1 MKQLKSSSALFLAAV
16 VWGFAFVAQSEGM
29 RYVGG
34 FTFNCVR
41 SLIGGLVLIPCIFLM
56 RGLQDRGQDGR
67 QDENQNDG
75 GAGGRAF
82 TFMGI
87 DRTVLR
93 GGICCG
99 IFLCIASNLQ
109 QHGIKYTTVGKAG
122 FITAL
127 YIVLVPI
134 FGLFLHK
141 RVGKTVWI
149 GLALAVA
156 GLYFLCIDGQFT
168 VEIGDLLVF
177 LCAIFFA
184 LQILAV
190 DHFAPR
196 VDCVVLSCIEFF
208 TSGILSAVPMFMC
221 ETVSWEGLVDAA
233 APILYAGVMS
243 CGVAYTLQI
252 VGQKNMNPTVA
263 SMIMSLESVI
273 SVLAGFLLLH
283 QRLSAREL
291 VGCVLMFAAVL
302 LSQLPEKKST
312 VREKERRKT

>member
-1 MKQLKSSSALFLAAV
+1 MKQLKNSFALFLAAV
-16 VWGFAFVAQSEGM
+16 IWGVAFVAQSEGM

-56 RGLQDRGQDGR
+56 R
-67 QDENQNDG
+67 EK
-75 GAGGRAF
+75 
-82 TFMGI
+82 I

-156 GLYFLCIDGQFT
+156 GLYFLCIDGRFE
-168 VEIGDLLVF
+168 VGIGDLLVF

-196 VDCVVLSCIEFF
+196 VDCVVLSCIEFL
-208 TSGILSAVPMFMC
+208 TSGILSAVPMLMY
-221 ETVSWEGLVDAA
+221 ENVSRERLMDAA
-233 APILYAGVMS
+233 VPILYAGVMS
-243 CGVAYTLQI
+243 CGVAYTLQV

-283 QRLSAREL
+283 QKLSAREL

-312 VREKERRKT
+312 VRGEERRKT

>member
-1 MKQLKSSSALFLAAV
+1 MKQLKGSAVLFLAAV

-41 SLIGGLVLIPCIFLM
+41 SLIGGLVLVPCIFLM
-56 RGLQDRGQDGR
+56 R
-67 QDENQNDG
+67 EK
-75 GAGGRAF
+75 
-82 TFMGI
+82 I

-99 IFLCIASNLQ
+99 IPLCIASNLQ
-109 QHGIKYTTVGKAG
+109 QQGIKYTTVGKAG

-127 YIVLVPI
+127 YVVLVPI

-156 GLYFLCIDGQFT
+156 GLYFLCINGQFT

-184 LQILAV
+184 LQILSV

-196 VDCVVLSCIEFF
+196 VDCVALSCIEFL
-208 TSGILSAVPMFMC
+208 TSGILSAVPMFMF
-221 ETVSWEGLVDAA
+221 ETVSWERLMDAA

-283 QRLSAREL
+283 QKLSAREL
-291 VGCVLMFAAVL
+291 VGCALMFAAVL

-312 VREKERRKT
+312 IRGEERRKT